1 MRRGDVYW
9 VDFDP
14 TPGSEIQK
22 TRPAV
27 IVSATGANYRL
38 DRVQVVPLTSNISRV
53 YPSEVIVEADG
64 RLSKALA
71 NQIRTVAKER
81 LGRRMGA
88 LSPSDLFAV
97 DLALRVQLNLM

>member
-14 TPGSEIQK
+14 SRGSEIQK
-22 TRPAV
+22 IRPAI
-27 IVSATGANYRL
+27 IVSATPANYRL
-38 DRVQVVPLTSNISRV
+38 DRVQVVPLTSNTSRLH
-53 YPSEVIVEADG
+53 PTEVLVEVDG

-88 LSPSDLFAV
+88 LSPDDLYAV
-97 DLALRVQLNLM
+97 EMALRIQLNLR